1 MHLMVKKD
9 HGGPVF
15 RIRIWI
21 HVGSGFNMVRGSV
34 SGSGP
39 DPGSIRSVDPYL
51 DLDPVGTKLPTK
63 VENIYKFYVL
73 DVLF

>member
-1 MHLMVKKD
+1 
-9 HGGPVF
+9 
-15 RIRIWI
+15 
-21 HVGSGFNMVRGSV
+21 MVRGSV